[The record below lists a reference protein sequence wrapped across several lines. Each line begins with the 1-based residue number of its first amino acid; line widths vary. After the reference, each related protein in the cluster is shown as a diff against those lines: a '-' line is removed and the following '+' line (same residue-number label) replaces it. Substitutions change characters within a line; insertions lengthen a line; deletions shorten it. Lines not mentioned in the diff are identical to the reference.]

1 MKINRSLG
9 GSVIIL
15 ILIFTSLYTIVNIV
29 TDIHRPSCYRFLW
42 LLPLS
47 FLFVSIYFIARWYNL
62 LFSSITG
69 TIVVF
74 TYFARMV
81 IAPLFM
87 SMGNYEAVMDDIV
100 YDLNANFAILL
111 MVYETLVIFLVLI
124 AFIQKSGM
132 LSDMMEY
139 PEEGILTESVSK
151 PSGPLWGII
160 AGMGTFIIGLI
171 ILDNTIWK
179 ANFLLLVDINQTY
192 HAYSSS
198 DTGIGTLSM
207 YVELMNSMYK
217 LIQVILP
224 PMLLYYVARRKNNP
238 LKYSI
243 AFLIFLAVVIIATD
257 DRIDAIFAGIAFL
270 FTVRDTFEKN
280 FRHKFKQWMLIIVF
294 AGLFGLSIKSGVIS
308 SGTSDADMGN
318 MSKMLVAYFS
328 GVPTVSAGIGM
339 SDTLEGLNLFHIFPD
354 SVSKIPYLTYVVKL
368 LTGITITNSNQLL
381 NYYISGIVGRSFG
394 QILPSIAVGYEYFGF
409 IFAPVL
415 PALFL
420 KLALYFERN
429 IKMQNDIVR
438 RNLYYWI
445 TICVASSPI
454 ISSVLL
460 ITAKI
465 SWFAIAMIMMAVLKK
480 RKEKYL

>member
-29 TDIHRPSCYRFLW
+29 TDIQRPSCYRFLW

-257 DRIDAIFAGIAFL
+257 DRIF
-270 FTVRDTFEKN
+270 
-280 FRHKFKQWMLIIVF
+280 
-294 AGLFGLSIKSGVIS
+294 
-308 SGTSDADMGN
+308 
-318 MSKMLVAYFS
+318 
-328 GVPTVSAGIGM
+328 
-339 SDTLEGLNLFHIFPD
+339 
-354 SVSKIPYLTYVVKL
+354 
-368 LTGITITNSNQLL
+368 
-381 NYYISGIVGRSFG
+381 
-394 QILPSIAVGYEYFGF
+394 
-409 IFAPVL
+409 
-415 PALFL
+415 
-420 KLALYFERN
+420 
-429 IKMQNDIVR
+429 
-438 RNLYYWI
+438 
-445 TICVASSPI
+445 
-454 ISSVLL
+454 
-460 ITAKI
+460 
-465 SWFAIAMIMMAVLKK
+465 
-480 RKEKYL
+480 